1 MRPDHE
7 TPRPRRSLLGRIVD
21 PFGLGRA
28 ALDALDPA
36 RYRGRRVW
44 RGDGRVHIGVPAT
57 ARESGAELLRAI
69 EKALTAH
76 PAVDWAAVNA
86 ALGVVVV
93 SLVDGEGGPDGAS
106 SSIGANEVTDDL
118 VDLVELLEEQ
128 EEQTAAG
135 LLNPTGAHA
144 STPVSRALTAFA
156 ADLAGLGLAGV
167 GSVLRRT
174 PLPVEYASAASFLDH
189 QPRLRAAVERA
200 LGRQRADV
208 LLALTNAAGQGL
220 GQGTTGLLVDAAYRA
235 MQIAESRAADDAFAR
250 AEPRMMSTP
259 EQVIS
264 AAEDGLS
271 LDARPVPF
279 PDGPIERHGD
289 YVGPGALAGFAAT
302 AALGGPRRAVGVALS
317 TLPKAGRMGREGFAT
332 TFGRVLS
339 KRGAVVVEPTVLRR
353 MDRIDT
359 VVLDASALTT
369 GALMLGDLVLVDDG
383 LGVTTPDGS
392 EVSVESL
399 TPLVHELFDPSDASR
414 PAEHETGWL
423 LAPLGPGREDEPGVA
438 EVVDALRADG
448 ATVVLGLSVRVEE
461 GRQAAL
467 VAVVG
472 ALPEPAAAAE
482 ALGAA
487 ARRAGLTL
495 VVGTDETTAVPE
507 PRRPEPVVEGAPDA
521 GVPDDDAGDTVPLP
535 GADSS
540 VPATRRTVDREV
552 PGGEGL
558 AAAVRMLQ
566 VEGAGVLVVSRERR
580 ALAAADLG
588 IGVDRGDGTPAWGAH
603 VLVGDDLTT
612 AALLI
617 EGVKVA
623 KATSGRSVA
632 LARAGTALG
641 IAMATAGTAP
651 RGPALAGLA
660 VNGAAGVALGAGA
673 WSASELGRK
682 TLVPGVSR
690 TPWHVMPTETV
701 LTRLGTTE
709 RGLSAA
715 EVARRAREDPAVDAE
730 EGPSLGRAFVDE
742 LNNPLTP
749 VLAGGAVLSAAIGA
763 VVDAAIVVG
772 VTAASALLGGI
783 QRVVTDRAVAGL
795 LERSSTRARVLRDGV
810 PTTVTADDVVVGD
823 VVELGPDD
831 VVPADCR
838 VLRADALELD
848 ESSLTGE
855 SLPVPKAPAPVI
867 ARSVADRRS
876 MLYEGTTVATGRG
889 RAVVVATGSST
900 EVGRSTAAARA
911 NAPVAGVDTRLSSI
925 TKVTTPLA
933 IASAGAVV
941 GAGAIRGLP
950 LQQNLHS
957 GVGLAVASVPEGLP
971 FIVSAAQLASARRLS
986 AEGAL
991 VRNPKT
997 IEALG
1002 RVDVLC
1008 FDKTGTLTEGR
1019 LALSAISDGVKLRPT
1034 DRLRKRQRRVLAAA
1048 LRATPR
1054 PTAGE
1059 RLAHLT
1065 DRAVVLGAQSFD
1077 VEPEHELPGW
1087 WPLASLDFD
1096 PSRGYHATLGEAR
1109 EERLGDLGDE
1119 AKRSST
1125 PRYGTQRVL
1134 SVKGAPEVVIARCTD
1149 WAGDPLDDEARQRLV
1164 EHTELLAGQ
1173 GMRVLAV
1180 AERSDPWPGHE
1191 GRYRGDDE
1199 PLEVTDD
1206 DAAGLS
1212 FLGFVGFTD
1221 PVRAESQATVRDLR
1235 DAGVQV
1241 VMITGDHPSTAEA
1254 IAGELDVL
1262 GEGGIVI
1269 TGQEMDELD
1278 DDALDAVLPKVRVVA
1293 RGTPAHKVRAVQAFQ
1308 RLGRTVAMTGDGAND
1323 APAIRLA
1330 DVGIALGR
1338 RGTPAARA
1346 AADLVV
1352 TDDRLETILA
1362 ALVEGRAMWASVR
1375 EALGVLVGG
1384 NLGEIGFTV
1393 LGAATTGTSP
1403 LTARQLLLVNLLTD
1417 LAPSLALAVRAPA
1430 PSDARSLLAEGPEAS
1445 LGEALNREIT
1455 LRAVATAGG
1464 ASLAW
1469 AQARATPYGNPARA
1483 RTVALAALVGTQLGQ
1498 TVVAGGYR
1506 SPLVVGASAI
1516 SAGALFG
1523 VIQTPGVSRFFG
1535 CTPLG
1540 PIAWGQA
1547 AGSAAAATVGS
1558 VIGPELVR
1566 RYGDVIAP
1574 EGSAVAELLERLE
1587 EVRDDAARRYLDLQE
1602 KVTAALT
1609 G

>member
-1 MRPDHE
+1 MHPDRIVD
-7 TPRPRRSLLGRIVD
+7 TPRPSRSLLARLAD
-21 PFGLGRA
+21 PLGVARA
-28 ALDALDPA
+28 AVDALDPS

-57 ARESGAELLRAI
+57 ARESGSELLRAV

-76 PAVDWAAVNA
+76 PAVDWASVNA

-93 SLVDGEGGPDGAS
+93 ALAEDAGGADDLGET
-106 SSIGANEVTDDL
+106 VDDL
-118 VDLVELLEEQ
+118 VDLVEVLEEQ
-128 EEQTAAG
+128 EQVADGDAHPAGGHSPTA
-135 LLNPTGAHA
+135 
-144 STPVSRALTAFA
+144 VSQALTTFA
-156 ADLAGLGLAGV
+156 ADLAGLGAAGI
-167 GSVLRRT
+167 GSILRRT
-174 PLPVEYASAASFLDH
+174 PLPVELASAASFVDH

-200 LGRQRADV
+200 LGRQRADI

-220 GQGTTGLLVDAAYRA
+220 GQGSTGLLVDAAYRA
-235 MQIAESRAADDAFAR
+235 LQIAEARAAHDAFTRAEPRLMADPEQVTAAADDA
-250 AEPRMMSTP
+250 TT
-259 EQVIS
+259 
-264 AAEDGLS
+264 

-279 PDGPIERHGD
+279 PLGPVERHGD
-289 YVGPGALAGFAAT
+289 QVGLAALGGFGT
-302 AALGGPRRAVGVALS
+302 TLALGGPRRAVGVALS

-339 KRGAVVVEPTVLRR
+339 RRGAVVVEPTVLRR

-369 GALMLGDLVLVDDG
+369 GALMLGDLALVDGDG
-383 LGVTTPDGS
+383 LTAPDGTP
-392 EVSVESL
+392 VSVESL
-399 TPLVHELFDPSDASR
+399 TPLVHELFDPSDATRTASHH
-414 PAEHETGWL
+414 AGWS
-423 LAPLGPGREDEPGVA
+423 LAPLPAGQEDEPVVA
-438 EVVDALRADG
+438 QAVDALRTDG
-448 ATVVLGLSVRVEE
+448 ATVVLGLSHGGSDDR
-461 GRQAAL
+461 AL

-495 VVGTDETTAVPE
+495 VVGTEDQTSAPASDGESDGEAGPE
-507 PRRPEPVVEGAPDA
+507 A
-521 GVPDDDAGDTVPLP
+521 LP
-535 GADSS
+535 GADGA
-540 VPATRRTVDREV
+540 VPATRRTVDRQV

-558 AAAVRMLQ
+558 ATAVRLLQ
-566 VEGAGVLVVSRERR
+566 LEGAGVLVVSRDRR

-588 IGVDRGDGTPAWGAH
+588 IGVTRADGIPAWGAH
-603 VLVGDDLTT
+603 VLVGDDLAT

-623 KATSGRSVA
+623 KATSGRSVG
-632 LARAGTALG
+632 LARAGTVLG
-641 IAMATAGTAP
+641 AAMATAGTAP
-651 RGPALAGLA
+651 RGASLAGLA

-690 TPWHVMPTETV
+690 TPWHVMPAETV
-701 LTRLGTTE
+701 LTRLDAGE
-709 RGLSAA
+709 QGLTAA
-715 EVARRAREDPAVDAE
+715 EAARRVREDPAAAE
-730 EGPSLGRAFVDE
+730 ETTSLGRAFIEE

-763 VVDAAIVVG
+763 IADAAIVVG
-772 VTAASALLGGI
+772 VTAASALIGGV

-810 PTTVTADDVVVGD
+810 PVAVTAEDVVVGD
-823 VVELGPDD
+823 VIELGPDD

-855 SLPVPKAPAPVI
+855 SLPVPKTAAPVI

-911 NAPVAGVDTRLSSI
+911 NAPVAGVDQRLSGI
-925 TKVTTPLA
+925 TKITTPLA
-933 IASAGAVV
+933 LASAAAVV
-941 GAGAIRGLP
+941 GAGAVRGLP
-950 LQQNLHS
+950 MNQNLHS

-997 IEALG
+997 IEAVG

-1008 FDKTGTLTEGR
+1008 FDKTGTLTEGK

-1054 PTAGE
+1054 PKAGE

-1065 DRAVVLGAQSFD
+1065 DRAVVFGAQSFD
-1077 VEPEHELPGW
+1077 VDPEHKRAAW
-1087 WPLASLDFD
+1087 WPVASLDFD

-1109 EERLGDLGDE
+1109 SEEGLKE
-1119 AKRSST
+1119 
-1125 PRYGTQRVL
+1125 QVL
-1134 SVKGAPEVVIARCTD
+1134 SVKGAPEVVIARCVD
-1149 WAGDPLDDEARQRLV
+1149 WGGTELDDEARQRLV
-1164 EHTELLAGQ
+1164 EHTDLLAGQ

-1180 AERSDPWPGHE
+1180 AERSRPW
-1191 GRYRGDDE
+1191 GDAPE
-1199 PLEVTDD
+1199 HGLEVTDD
-1206 DAAGLS
+1206 DVAELS
-1212 FLGFVGFTD
+1212 FVGFVGFTD
-1221 PVRAESQATVRDLR
+1221 PVRAGSQATVRDLR
-1235 DAGVQV
+1235 EAGVQV

-1254 IAGELDVL
+1254 VAEELDVL
-1262 GEGGIVI
+1262 NGGIVI

-1278 DDALDAVLPKVRVVA
+1278 DDALDAVLPTVRVVA

-1384 NLGEIGFTV
+1384 NIGEIAFTV
-1393 LGAATTGTSP
+1393 LGASTTGTSP

-1430 PSDARSLLAEGPEAS
+1430 PGDARSLLAEGPEAS
-1445 LGEALNREIT
+1445 LGDALNREIA
-1455 LRAVATAGG
+1455 LRAAATAGG
-1464 ASLAW
+1464 ATLAW
-1469 AQARATPYGNPARA
+1469 IQAQATPYGSPARA

-1498 TVVAGGYR
+1498 TVAAGGHR
-1506 SPLVVGASAI
+1506 SPLVVGASVI
-1516 SAGALFG
+1516 SAGALFA
-1523 VIQTPGVSRFFG
+1523 VVQTPGVSQFFG

-1547 AGSAAAATVGS
+1547 AGSAAVATAASMVGP
-1558 VIGPELVR
+1558 GLVE

-1574 EGSAVAELLERLE
+1574 EGSAIAGLLERLA
-1587 EVRDDAARRYLDLQE
+1587 EVRDEAGARYLALQE
-1602 KVTAALT
+1602 KATAALT

>member
-1 MRPDHE
+1 MQPAPE
-7 TPRPRRSLLGRIVD
+7 SPRTSRSLISRLAD
-21 PFGLGRA
+21 PFGLARA
-28 ALDALDPA
+28 AVDALDPS
-36 RYRGRRVW
+36 RHRGRRVW

-57 ARESGAELLRAI
+57 SREAGSELLRAV

-76 PAVDWAAVNA
+76 PAVDWASVNA

-93 SLVDGEGGPDGAS
+93 ALSDEADAVDADPDD
-106 SSIGANEVTDDL
+106 VTEDL
-118 VDLVELLEEQ
+118 IDLVEVLEET
-128 EEQTAAG
+128 EQQGLGDIHPAGGHSSTA
-135 LLNPTGAHA
+135 
-144 STPVSRALTAFA
+144 VSRALTAFG
-156 ADLAGLGLAGV
+156 ADLAGLGFAGI

-174 PLPVEYASAASFLDH
+174 PLPVQYASAASFVDH
-189 QPRLRAAVERA
+189 QPRLRAVVERA

-220 GQGTTGLLVDAAYRA
+220 GQGSTGLLVDAAYRA
-235 MQIAESRAADDAFAR
+235 MQVAEARAAADAFAR
-250 AEPRMMSTP
+250 AEPRYMATP
-259 EQVIS
+259 EQVS
-264 AAEDGLS
+264 ATAADDLT

-279 PDGPIERHGD
+279 PDGPVERHGD
-289 YVGPGALAGFAAT
+289 QVGA
-302 AALGGPRRAVGVALS
+302 AALGGFGATALLAGPGRAVGVAIA

-332 TFGRVLS
+332 TFGRVLC

-359 VVLDASALTT
+359 VVLDAAALTT
-369 GALMLGDLVLVDDG
+369 GALMLGDLLLVDDAPE
-383 LGVTTPDGS
+383 LTAPDGTP
-392 EVSVESL
+392 VGVESL
-399 TPLVHELFDPSDASR
+399 TPLVHELFDPADATRAVSHH
-414 PAEHETGWL
+414 AGWS
-423 LAPLGPGREDEPGVA
+423 LAPLEEGREDEPVIA
-438 EVVDALRADG
+438 EAVDTLRGDG
-448 ATVVLGLSVRVEE
+448 ATVVLALSHDD
-461 GRQAAL
+461 L
-467 VAVVG
+467 PVAVVG

-495 VVGTDETTAVPE
+495 VVGTDTTTS
-507 PRRPEPVVEGAPDA
+507 GAA
-521 GVPDDDAGDTVPLP
+521 SL
-535 GADSS
+535 
-540 VPATRRTVDREV
+540 DREV

-566 VEGAGVLVVSRERR
+566 AEGAGVLVVSRDRR

-588 IGVDRGDGTPAWGAH
+588 VGVARGDGIAAWGAH

-632 LARAGTALG
+632 LARAGTVLG
-641 IAMATAGTAP
+641 AAMATAGTAP
-651 RGPALAGLA
+651 RSASLAGLA

-690 TPWHVMPTETV
+690 TPWHVMPADTV
-701 LTRLGTTE
+701 LTRLDTSE
-709 RGLSAA
+709 RGLTSAEA
-715 EVARRAREDPAVDAE
+715 VRRTREDPAADAE
-730 EGPSLGRAFVDE
+730 ETPSLGRAFIDE

-763 VVDAAIVVG
+763 VADAAIVVG
-772 VTAASALLGGI
+772 VTAASALIGGV

-795 LERSSTRARVLRDGV
+795 LERSSTRARVLRDGQ
-810 PTTVTADDVVVGD
+810 PTAVTADDVVVGD
-823 VVELGPDD
+823 IVELGPDD

-855 SLPVPKAPAPVI
+855 SLPVTKTAAPVI

-911 NAPVAGVDTRLSSI
+911 NAPVAGVDQRLSGI

-933 IASAGAVV
+933 LASAVAVV
-941 GAGAIRGLP
+941 GAGAIRGFP
-950 LQQNLHS
+950 MQQNLHA

-997 IEALG
+997 IEAVG

-1008 FDKTGTLTEGR
+1008 FDKTGTLTEGK

-1054 PTAGE
+1054 PRPGE

-1065 DRAVVLGAQSFD
+1065 DRAVVFGAQSFD
-1077 VEPEHELPGW
+1077 VEPEHKRAGW

-1109 EERLGDLGDE
+1109 SEEG
-1119 AKRSST
+1119 AKE
-1125 PRYGTQRVL
+1125 QVL
-1134 SVKGAPEVVIARCTD
+1134 SVKGAPEVVIARCAD
-1149 WAGDPLDDEARQRLV
+1149 WAGTPLDDESRQRLV

-1180 AERSDPWPGHE
+1180 AERSAAW
-1191 GRYRGDDE
+1191 GDADVDAAG
-1199 PLEVTDD
+1199 PLEVVDEDVDD
-1206 DAAGLS
+1206 LS
-1212 FLGFVGFTD
+1212 FVGFVGFTD
-1221 PVRAESQATVRDLR
+1221 PVRAGSQATVRDLR

-1254 IAGELDVL
+1254 VAEELDVL
-1262 GEGGIVI
+1262 GADAAAGDATRGIVI

-1278 DDALDAVLPKVRVVA
+1278 DDALDAVLPTVRVVA

-1338 RGTPAARA
+1338 RGTPAARS

-1384 NLGEIGFTV
+1384 NIGEIAFTV
-1393 LGAATTGTSP
+1393 LGASTTGTSP

-1430 PSDARSLLAEGPEAS
+1430 PGDARSLLAEGPEAS
-1445 LGEALNREIT
+1445 LGDALNREIG
-1455 LRAVATAGG
+1455 LRAAATAGG
-1464 ASLAW
+1464 ATLAW
-1469 AQARATPYGNPARA
+1469 IQAQATPYGSPARA

-1498 TVVAGGYR
+1498 TVAAGGHR
-1506 SPLVVGASAI
+1506 SPLVVGASVV
-1516 SAGALFG
+1516 SAGALFA
-1523 VIQTPGVSRFFG
+1523 VVQTPGVSQFFG

-1547 AGSAAAATVGS
+1547 AGSAAAATVAS
-1558 VIGPELVR
+1558 MVGPELVR
-1566 RYGDVIAP
+1566 RYGDVVAP
-1574 EGSAVAELLERLE
+1574 EGSTLAGLVERLG
-1587 EVRDDAARRYLDLQE
+1587 EVRDDATRRYLELQE
-1602 KVTAALT
+1602 QATAALT
-1609 G
+1609 R

>member
-1 MRPDHE
+1 MRPDDE
-7 TPRPRRSLLGRIVD
+7 TLRPRRSLLGRIVD

-36 RYRGRRVW
+36 RHRGRRVW

-69 EKALTAH
+69 EKALAAH
-76 PAVDWAAVNA
+76 PAVDWATVNA

-93 SLVDGEGGPDGAS
+93 ALADGEGGDPATGPD
-106 SSIGANEVTDDL
+106 EVTDDL

-128 EEQTAAG
+128 EEQTEAG

-144 STPVSRALTAFA
+144 STPVARAVTAFA
-156 ADLAGLGLAGV
+156 ADLAGLGFAGV

-174 PLPVEYASAASFLDH
+174 PLPVEYASAASFFDH
-189 QPRLRAAVERA
+189 QPRLRAVVERA

-208 LLALTNAAGQGL
+208 FLALANAAGQGL
-220 GQGTTGLLVDAAYRA
+220 GQGSTGLLVDAAYRA
-235 MQIAESRAADDAFAR
+235 MQIAETRAAEDAFAR

-259 EQVIS
+259 EQVVS
-264 AAEDGLS
+264 EVEDGLPA
-271 LDARPVPF
+271 ARPVPF
-279 PDGPIERHGD
+279 PDGPVERHGD
-289 YVGPGALAGFAAT
+289 YVGAAALGGFGLT
-302 AALGGPRRAVGVALS
+302 AALGGPRRAIGVALS

-339 KRGAVVVEPTVLRR
+339 KRGAVIVEPTVLRR

-369 GALMLGDLVLVDDG
+369 GALMLGDLVLVEGGQEADERG
-383 LGVTTPDGS
+383 LTAPDGS
-392 EVSVESL
+392 EVGVESL
-399 TPLVHELFDPSDASR
+399 TPLVHELFDPSAATR

-423 LAPLGPGREDEPGVA
+423 LAPLAAGREDEPGVA
-438 EVVDALRADG
+438 DAVDTVRTDG
-448 ATVVLGLSVRVEE
+448 ATVVLGLSSGDE
-461 GRQAAL
+461 L

-487 ARRAGLTL
+487 ARRAGLAL
-495 VVGTDETTAVPE
+495 VVGTDAATSVPA
-507 PRRPEPVVEGAPDA
+507 PRRPEPVVEGAPDEDA
-521 GVPDDDAGDTVPLP
+521 EEGDAGDAVALP

-566 VEGAGVLVVSRERR
+566 AEGAGVLVVSRERG

-588 IGVDRGDGTPAWGAH
+588 IGVARGDGTPAWGAH
-603 VLVGDDLTT
+603 VLVGDDLAT

-617 EGVKVA
+617 DGVKVA
-623 KATSGRSVA
+623 RATSGRSVA

-641 IAMATAGTAP
+641 AAMATAGTAP
-651 RGPALAGLA
+651 RGPSLAGLA

-682 TLVPGVSR
+682 TLVPGVAR
-690 TPWHVMPTETV
+690 TPWHVMPAETV
-701 LTRLGTTE
+701 LTRLDTTE
-709 RGLSAA
+709 RGLSGA
-715 EVARRAREDPAVDAE
+715 EAVRRTREDPAADAE
-730 EGPSLGRAFVDE
+730 EAPSLGRAFLDE

-763 VVDAAIVVG
+763 VADAAIVVG
-772 VTAASALLGGI
+772 VTAASALIGGV
-783 QRVVTDRAVAGL
+783 QRVWTDRAVAGL

-838 VLRADALELD
+838 VLRADGLELD

-867 ARSVADRRS
+867 ARSVAERRS
-876 MLYEGTTVATGRG
+876 MLYEGTTVAAGRG

-911 NAPVAGVDTRLSSI
+911 NAPVAGVDTRLSGI

-933 IASAGAVV
+933 LASAGAVV

-950 LQQNLHS
+950 MQQNLHS

-997 IEALG
+997 IEAVG

-1008 FDKTGTLTEGR
+1008 FDKTGTLTEGK

-1054 PTAGE
+1054 PKAGE

-1065 DRAVVLGAQSFD
+1065 DRAVVFGAQSFD
-1077 VEPEHELPGW
+1077 VDPEHKRPGW

-1109 EERLGDLGDE
+1109 EEGE
-1119 AKRSST
+1119 
-1125 PRYGTQRVL
+1125 TQRVL
-1134 SVKGAPEVVIARCTD
+1134 SIKGAPEVVIARCTD
-1149 WAGDPLDDEARQRLV
+1149 WAGTPLDDEARQRLV

-1180 AERSDPWPGHE
+1180 AERSEPWTGPEDRYADADPA
-1191 GRYRGDDE
+1191 
-1199 PLEVTDD
+1199 LEVTDD
-1206 DAAGLS
+1206 DVAELS
-1212 FLGFVGFTD
+1212 FVGFVGFTD
-1221 PVRAESQATVRDLR
+1221 PVRAGSQATVRDLR

-1254 IAGELDVL
+1254 VADELDVL
-1262 GEGGIVI
+1262 GEGGTVI

-1393 LGAATTGTSP
+1393 LGASTTGTSP

-1469 AQARATPYGNPARA
+1469 AQARATPYGGPARA

-1523 VIQTPGVSRFFG
+1523 VIQTPGVSQFFG

-1566 RYGDVIAP
+1566 RYGGVVAP
-1574 EGSAVAELLERLE
+1574 EGSAVADLLDRLG
-1587 EVRDDAARRYLDLQE
+1587 EVRDDAARRYLELQE

>member
-1 MRPDHE
+1 MRPADE
-7 TPRPRRSLLGRIVD
+7 TTRPRRSLLSRLAD
-21 PFGLGRA
+21 PFGLARA
-28 ALDALDPA
+28 AVDALDPA
-36 RYRGRRVW
+36 RYRGRHVW

-69 EKALTAH
+69 EKALAAH

-93 SLVDGEGGPDGAS
+93 SLADGEGGDPATGSTDADE
-106 SSIGANEVTDDL
+106 ITDDL

-128 EEQTAAG
+128 EQQDAPGVRHPAG
-135 LLNPTGAHA
+135 GPTGTA
-144 STPVSRALTAFA
+144 VSRAVTAFA
-156 ADLAGLGLAGV
+156 ADLAGLGFAGV

-174 PLPVEYASAASFLDH
+174 PLPVEYATAASFVDH

-208 LLALTNAAGQGL
+208 LLALANAAGQGL
-220 GQGTTGLLVDAAYRA
+220 GQGATGLLVDAAYRA
-235 MQIAESRAADDAFAR
+235 MQVAESRAAHDAFAR
-250 AEPRMMSTP
+250 AEPRLMGSP

-264 AAEDGLS
+264 TAEDGLA

-289 YVGPGALAGFAAT
+289 LVGPAALSGFGLT
-302 AALGGPRRAVGVALS
+302 AAVGGPRRAVGVALA

-339 KRGAVVVEPTVLRR
+339 RRGAVIVEPTVLRR

-369 GALMLGDLVLVDDG
+369 GALMLGDLALVDGEG
-383 LGVTTPDGS
+383 LTAPDGS
-392 EVSVESL
+392 PVSVESL
-399 TPLVHELFDPSDASR
+399 TPLVHELFDPSDASA

-423 LAPLGPGREDEPGVA
+423 LAPLAPGREDEPGVA
-438 EVVDALRADG
+438 DAVDALRAEG
-448 ATVVLGLSVRVEE
+448 ATVVLGLSLED
-461 GRQAAL
+461 AL

-495 VVGTDETTAVPE
+495 VVGTDPTDGSTAVP
-507 PRRPEPVVEGAPDA
+507 PSPERLVEGAPDEE
-521 GVPDDDAGDTVPLP
+521 GDAGEAVSLP
-535 GADSS
+535 GADTS
-540 VPATRRTVDREV
+540 VSATRRTVDREV
-552 PGGEGL
+552 PGGDGL
-558 AAAVRMLQ
+558 ARAVRMLQ
-566 VEGAGVLVVSRERR
+566 TEGAGVLVVSRERR

-588 IGVDRGDGTPAWGAH
+588 VGVARADGTPAWGAH

-617 EGVKVA
+617 EGVKIA
-623 KATSGRSVA
+623 RATTGRSVA
-632 LARAGTALG
+632 LARAGTVLG
-641 IAMATAGTAP
+641 AAMATAGTAP
-651 RGPALAGLA
+651 RGPSLAGLA

-690 TPWHVMPTETV
+690 TPWHVMPAETV
-701 LTRLGTTE
+701 LTRLDTTE

-715 EVARRAREDPAVDAE
+715 EVARRRQEDPAADAE
-730 EGPSLGRAFVDE
+730 ASPSLGRAFLDE

-772 VTAASALLGGI
+772 VTAASALIGGV

-855 SLPVPKAPAPVI
+855 SLPVPKTPAPVI

-911 NAPVAGVDTRLSSI
+911 NAPVAGVDTRLSGI

-933 IASAGAVV
+933 LASAAAVV
-941 GAGAIRGLP
+941 GAGAVRGLP
-950 LQQNLHS
+950 MQQNLHA
-957 GVGLAVASVPEGLP
+957 GVSLAVASVPEGLP

-986 AEGAL
+986 TEGAL

-997 IEALG
+997 IEAVG

-1008 FDKTGTLTEGR
+1008 FDKTGTLTEGK

-1054 PTAGE
+1054 PKAGE

-1065 DRAVVLGAQSFD
+1065 DRAVVFGAQSFD
-1077 VEPEHELPGW
+1077 VDPEHKRPGW
-1087 WPLASLDFD
+1087 WPLGSLDFD

-1109 EERLGDLGDE
+1109 EDG
-1119 AKRSST
+1119 AA
-1125 PRYGTQRVL
+1125 QRVL
-1134 SVKGAPEVVIARCTD
+1134 SVKGAPEVVIARSTD
-1149 WAGDPLDDEARQRLV
+1149 WAGVPLDDEARQRLV
-1164 EHTELLAGQ
+1164 DHTELLAGQ

-1180 AERSDPWPGHE
+1180 AERAQPWPDH
-1191 GRYRGDDE
+1191 D
-1199 PLEVTDD
+1199 PAAAPPEVTDD
-1206 DAAGLS
+1206 DVADLT
-1212 FLGFVGFTD
+1212 FVGFVGFTD
-1221 PVRAESQATVRDLR
+1221 PVRAGSQATVRDLR

-1254 IAGELDVL
+1254 VADELDVL
-1262 GEGGIVI
+1262 GEDGTVI

-1278 DDALDAVLPKVRVVA
+1278 DDALDAVLPAVRVVA

-1393 LGAATTGTSP
+1393 LGASTTGTSP

-1417 LAPSLALAVRAPA
+1417 LAPSLALAVRAPQA
-1430 PSDARSLLAEGPEAS
+1430 SDAHSLLAEGPEAS
-1445 LGEALNREIT
+1445 LGDALNREIA
-1455 LRAVATAGG
+1455 LRAMATAGG
-1464 ASLAW
+1464 ATLAW
-1469 AQARATPYGNPARA
+1469 AQAQATPYGSPARA

-1498 TVVAGGYR
+1498 TVVAGGHR
-1506 SPLVVGASAI
+1506 SPLVIGASVV
-1516 SAGALFG
+1516 SAGALFA
-1523 VIQTPGVSRFFG
+1523 VVQTPGVSQFFG

-1547 AGSAAAATVGS
+1547 ASSAVAATAASVVGP
-1558 VIGPELVR
+1558 GLVA
-1566 RYGDVIAP
+1566 RYGDVVAP
-1574 EGSAVAELLERLE
+1574 EGSAAAELLDRLG
-1587 EVRDDAARRYLDLQE
+1587 EVRDEAARRYVELQE

>member
-1 MRPDHE
+1 MRPDP
-7 TPRPRRSLLGRIVD
+7 TPESPRRRSLLARVAD
-21 PFGLGRA
+21 PLGIARA
-28 ALDALDPA
+28 AVDALDPS

-44 RGDGRVHIGVPAT
+44 RGDGRVHLGVPAT
-57 ARESGAELLRAI
+57 ARESGAELLRAV
-69 EKALTAH
+69 EKALAAH
-76 PAVDWAAVNA
+76 PAVEWATVNA
-86 ALGVVVV
+86 PLGVVVV
-93 SLVDGEGGPDGAS
+93 SLAEDVAAGGPDERD
-106 SSIGANEVTDDL
+106 EVVDDL
-118 VDLVELLEEQ
+118 VDLVEVLEEQ
-128 EEQTAAG
+128 EAGGLDTHPAGGHSTTAI
-135 LLNPTGAHA
+135 
-144 STPVSRALTAFA
+144 SQALTTFA
-156 ADLAGLGLAGV
+156 ADLAGLGMAGI

-174 PLPVEYASAASFLDH
+174 PLPVEYASAASFVDH

-200 LGRQRADV
+200 LGRGRADF

-220 GQGTTGLLVDAAYRA
+220 GQGSTGLLVDAAYRA
-235 MQIAESRAADDAFAR
+235 LQIAEARAASEAFTR
-250 AEPRMMSTP
+250 AEPRLMAEP
-259 EQVIS
+259 EQVS
-264 AAEDGLS
+264 AAADDS
-271 LDARPVPF
+271 LGVDARPVPF
-279 PDGPIERHGD
+279 PRGPIERHGD
-289 YVGPGALAGFAAT
+289 QVGVAALGGFGT
-302 AALGGPRRAVGVALS
+302 TLALGGPRRAIGVALS

-332 TFGRVLS
+332 TFGRVLAR
-339 KRGAVVVEPTVLRR
+339 RGAVVVEPTVLRR

-359 VVLDASALTT
+359 VVLDAGALTT
-369 GALMLGDLVLVDDG
+369 GALMLGDLALVDGEG
-383 LGVTTPDGS
+383 LTAPDGS
-392 EVSVESL
+392 PVSVESL
-399 TPLVHELFDPSDASR
+399 TPLVHELFDPSDAVR
-414 PAEHETGWL
+414 PAMHADGWRI
-423 LAPLGPGREDEPGVA
+423 APLATGREDEPGVA
-438 EVVDALRADG
+438 EAVDALRADG
-448 ATVVLGLSVRVEE
+448 ATVVLGLSFADPETADAD
-461 GRQAAL
+461 AAL

-495 VVGTDETTAVPE
+495 VVGTEESALVPTAPAAD
-507 PRRPEPVVEGAPDA
+507 GDDTGDA
-521 GVPDDDAGDTVPLP
+521 DSSAPLP
-535 GADSS
+535 GADRN
-540 VPATRRTVDREV
+540 VPATRRTVDRQV
-552 PGGEGL
+552 AGGEGL
-558 AAAVRMLQ
+558 AGAVRMLQ
-566 VEGAGVLVVSRERR
+566 VEGAGVLVVSRDRR

-588 IGVDRGDGTPAWGAH
+588 VGVVRADGTPAWGAH

-632 LARAGTALG
+632 LARAGTVLG
-641 IAMATAGTAP
+641 AAMATAGTAP
-651 RGPALAGLA
+651 RGASLAGLA

-690 TPWHVMPTETV
+690 TPWHVMPADTV
-701 LTRLGTTE
+701 LARLDASE

-715 EVARRAREDPAVDAE
+715 EVARRTREDPAAAE
-730 EGPSLGRAFVDE
+730 ETTSLGRAFVDE

-763 VVDAAIVVG
+763 IADASIVVG
-772 VTAASALLGGI
+772 VTAFSALIGGV
-783 QRVVTDRAVAGL
+783 QRVWTDRAVAGL

-838 VLRADALELD
+838 VLRADGLELD

-855 SLPVPKAPAPVI
+855 SLPVPKTSSPVI

-911 NAPVAGVDTRLSSI
+911 NAPVAGVDQRLSGI
-925 TKVTTPLA
+925 TQVTTPLA
-933 IASAGAVV
+933 IASAAAVV
-941 GAGAIRGLP
+941 GAGAVRGLP
-950 LQQNLHS
+950 MNQNLHS

-997 IEALG
+997 IEAVG

-1008 FDKTGTLTEGR
+1008 FDKTGTLTEGK

-1054 PTAGE
+1054 PKAGE

-1065 DRAVVLGAQSFD
+1065 DRAVVFGAQSFD
-1077 VEPEHELPGW
+1077 VDPEHKRSGW

-1109 EERLGDLGDE
+1109 GEEG
-1119 AKRSST
+1119 AKE
-1125 PRYGTQRVL
+1125 QVL
-1134 SVKGAPEVVIARCTD
+1134 SVKGAPEVVIARCAD
-1149 WAGDPLDDEARQRLV
+1149 WAGTALDDEARQRLV

-1180 AERSDPWPGHE
+1180 AERAEPWGHLP
-1191 GRYRGDDE
+1191 DHD
-1199 PLEVTDD
+1199 LEVSDD
-1206 DAAGLS
+1206 DVADLS
-1212 FLGFVGFTD
+1212 FVGFVGFTD
-1221 PVRAESQATVRDLR
+1221 PVREGSQATVRDLR
-1235 DAGVQV
+1235 EAGVQV

-1254 IAGELDVL
+1254 VAEELDVL
-1262 GEGGIVI
+1262 GAAGDGERGTVI

-1278 DDALDAVLPKVRVVA
+1278 DDALDAVLPTVRVVA

-1384 NLGEIGFTV
+1384 NLGEIAFTV

-1430 PSDARSLLAEGPEAS
+1430 PGDARSLLAEGPEAS
-1445 LGEALNREIT
+1445 LGDALNREIG
-1455 LRAVATAGG
+1455 LRAAATAGG

-1469 AQARATPYGNPARA
+1469 AQAQATPYGSPARA

-1498 TVVAGGYR
+1498 TVAAGGHR
-1506 SPLVVGASAI
+1506 SPLVVGASVV
-1516 SAGALFG
+1516 SAGALFA
-1523 VIQTPGVSRFFG
+1523 VVQTPGVSQFFG

-1547 AGSAAAATVGS
+1547 AGSATAATIASMVGP
-1558 VIGPELVR
+1558 GLVR

-1574 EGSAVAELLERLE
+1574 EGSAVATLLERLG
-1587 EVRDDAARRYLDLQE
+1587 EVRDQAGARYLELQE
-1602 KVTAALT
+1602 KATAALT

>member
-1 MRPDHE
+1 MRPADE
-7 TPRPRRSLLGRIVD
+7 TSRPRRSLLSRIAD
-21 PFGLGRA
+21 PFGLARA
-28 ALDALDPA
+28 AVDALDPA
-36 RYRGRRVW
+36 RYRGRHVW
-44 RGDGRVHIGVPAT
+44 RGEERVHIGVPAT

-69 EKALTAH
+69 EKALAAH

-93 SLVDGEGGPDGAS
+93 ALADGEGGDPATGSDADE
-106 SSIGANEVTDDL
+106 ITDDL
-118 VDLVELLEEQ
+118 IDLVELLEEQ
-128 EEQTAAG
+128 EQQDAPGDRHPASGPSGTA
-135 LLNPTGAHA
+135 
-144 STPVSRALTAFA
+144 VSRAITAFA
-156 ADLAGLGLAGV
+156 ADLAGLGFAGV

-174 PLPVEYASAASFLDH
+174 PLPVEFASAASFVDH

-220 GQGTTGLLVDAAYRA
+220 GQGATGLLVDAAYRA
-235 MQIAESRAADDAFAR
+235 MQIAESRAAHDAFAR
-250 AEPRMMSTP
+250 AEPRMMGSP
-259 EQVIS
+259 EQVI
-264 AAEDGLS
+264 ATAEDGLA

-279 PDGPIERHGD
+279 PEGPIERHGA
-289 YVGPGALAGFAAT
+289 YVGPAALSGFGLT
-302 AALGGPRRAVGVALS
+302 AAVAGPRRAVGVALA

-339 KRGAVVVEPTVLRR
+339 RRGAVIVEPTVLRR

-369 GALMLGDLVLVDDG
+369 GALMLGDLVLVDGEG
-383 LGVTTPDGS
+383 LTAPDGS
-392 EVSVESL
+392 PVSVESL
-399 TPLVHELFDPSDASR
+399 TPLVHELFDPANASAE
-414 PAEHETGWL
+414 AEHETGWL
-423 LAPLGPGREDEPGVA
+423 LAPLAPGREDEPGVA
-438 EVVDALRADG
+438 DAVDELRAQG
-448 ATVVLGLSVRVEE
+448 ATVVLGLSL
-461 GRQAAL
+461 ADDL

-495 VVGTDETTAVPE
+495 VVGTDELTAVA
-507 PRRPEPVVEGAPDA
+507 PRPDRLVEGAPDGA
-521 GVPDDDAGDTVPLP
+521 DGVGDAGEAVSLP
-535 GADSS
+535 GADAS

-552 PGGEGL
+552 PGGDGL
-558 AAAVRMLQ
+558 ARAVRMLQ
-566 VEGAGVLVVSRERR
+566 TEGAGVLVVSRERR

-588 IGVDRGDGTPAWGAH
+588 VGVARADGTPAWGAH

-623 KATSGRSVA
+623 KATTGRSVA
-632 LARAGTALG
+632 LARAGTVLG
-641 IAMATAGTAP
+641 AAMATAGTAP
-651 RGPALAGLA
+651 RGPSLAGLA

-701 LTRLGTTE
+701 LTRLDTTE

-715 EVARRAREDPAVDAE
+715 EVARRRQEDPAADAE
-730 EGPSLGRAFVDE
+730 ASPSLGRAFLDE

-772 VTAASALLGGI
+772 VTAASALIGGV

-810 PTTVTADDVVVGD
+810 PTTVTAEDVVVGD

-855 SLPVPKAPAPVI
+855 SLPVPKTPAPVI

-911 NAPVAGVDTRLSSI
+911 NAPVAGVDTRLSGI

-933 IASAGAVV
+933 LASAAAVV
-941 GAGAIRGLP
+941 GAGAVRGLP
-950 LQQNLHS
+950 MQQNLHA
-957 GVGLAVASVPEGLP
+957 GVSLAVASVPEGLP

-986 AEGAL
+986 TEGAL

-997 IEALG
+997 IEAVG

-1008 FDKTGTLTEGR
+1008 FDKTGTLTEGK

-1054 PTAGE
+1054 PKAGE

-1065 DRAVVLGAQSFD
+1065 DRAVVFGAQSFD
-1077 VEPEHELPGW
+1077 VDPEHKRPGW

-1109 EERLGDLGDE
+1109 EDG
-1119 AKRSST
+1119 A
-1125 PRYGTQRVL
+1125 PQRVL
-1134 SVKGAPEVVIARCTD
+1134 SVKGAPEVVIARSTD
-1149 WAGDPLDDEARQRLV
+1149 WAGVPLDDEARQRLV
-1164 EHTELLAGQ
+1164 DHTELLAGQ

-1180 AERSDPWPGHE
+1180 AERAEPWPGRDE
-1191 GRYRGDDE
+1191 TE

-1206 DAAGLS
+1206 DVADLT
-1212 FLGFVGFTD
+1212 FVGFVGFTD
-1221 PVRAESQATVRDLR
+1221 PVRAGSQATVRDLR

-1254 IAGELDVL
+1254 VAGELDVL
-1262 GEGGIVI
+1262 GEDGTVI

-1278 DDALDAVLPKVRVVA
+1278 DDALDAVLPTVRVVA

-1393 LGAATTGTSP
+1393 LGASTTGTSP

-1417 LAPSLALAVRAPA
+1417 LAPSLALAVRAPQA
-1430 PSDARSLLAEGPEAS
+1430 SDAHSLLAEGPEAS
-1445 LGEALNREIT
+1445 LGDALNREIA
-1455 LRAVATAGG
+1455 LRAMATAGG
-1464 ASLAW
+1464 ATLAW
-1469 AQARATPYGNPARA
+1469 AQARATPYGSPARA

-1498 TVVAGGYR
+1498 TVVAGGHR
-1506 SPLVVGASAI
+1506 SPLVIGASVV
-1516 SAGALFG
+1516 SAGALFA
-1523 VIQTPGVSRFFG
+1523 VVQTPGVSQFFG

-1547 AGSAAAATVGS
+1547 AGSAVAATAAS
-1558 VIGPELVR
+1558 VVGPELVA
-1566 RYGDVIAP
+1566 RYGDVLAP
-1574 EGSAVAELLERLE
+1574 EGSAVAEVLDRLG
-1587 EVRDDAARRYLDLQE
+1587 EVRDDAARRYLELQE

>member
-1 MRPDHE
+1 MADP
-7 TPRPRRSLLGRIVD
+7 LG
-21 PFGLGRA
+21 LARA
-28 ALDALDPA
+28 AVDALDPS
-36 RYRGRRVW
+36 RHRGRRVW
-44 RGDGRVHIGVPAT
+44 RGDGRIHLGVPAT
-57 ARESGAELLRAI
+57 ARESGAELLRAV

-76 PAVDWAAVNA
+76 PAVEWASVNA
-86 ALGVVVV
+86 PLGVVVV
-93 SLVDGEGGPDGAS
+93 SLLEDAAGADPDEHDA
-106 SSIGANEVTDDL
+106 VVDDL
-118 VDLVELLEEQ
+118 VDLVEVLEEQ
-128 EEQTAAG
+128 EAGDLDVHPAGGHSSTA
-135 LLNPTGAHA
+135 T
-144 STPVSRALTAFA
+144 SKALTTFA
-156 ADLAGLGLAGV
+156 ADLAGLGMAGI
-167 GSVLRRT
+167 GAVLRRT
-174 PLPVEYASAASFLDH
+174 PLPVEYASAASFVDH

-200 LGRQRADV
+200 LGRGRADF

-220 GQGTTGLLVDAAYRA
+220 GQGSTGLLVDAAYRA
-235 MQIAESRAADDAFAR
+235 LQIAESRAASDAFDR
-250 AEPRMMSTP
+250 AEPRLMAAP
-259 EQVIS
+259 EQV
-264 AAEDGLS
+264 AAAADDS
-271 LDARPVPF
+271 LTVDARPVPF
-279 PDGPIERHGD
+279 PTGPIERHGD
-289 YVGPGALAGFAAT
+289 QVGLAALGGFGT
-302 AALGGPRRAVGVALS
+302 TLALGGPRRAIGVALS

-339 KRGAVVVEPTVLRR
+339 RRGAVVVEPTVLRR

-369 GALMLGDLVLVDDG
+369 GALMLGDLALVDGEG
-383 LGVTTPDGS
+383 LTAPDGS
-392 EVSVESL
+392 PVSVESL
-399 TPLVHELFDPSDASR
+399 TPLVHELFDPSDAGR
-414 PAEHETGWL
+414 PAMHEAGWL
-423 LAPLGPGREDEPGVA
+423 LAPLAPGREDEPVVA
-438 EVVDALRADG
+438 EAVDALRTDG
-448 ATVVLGLSVRVEE
+448 ATVVLGLSY
-461 GRQAAL
+461 GDPDADDPSAAEL

-495 VVGTDETTAVPE
+495 VVGTDEPTIVSAGTPAAG
-507 PRRPEPVVEGAPDA
+507 EGASSA
-521 GVPDDDAGDTVPLP
+521 PLP
-535 GADSS
+535 GADGT
-540 VPATRRTVDREV
+540 VPATRRTVDRQV
-552 PGGEGL
+552 TGGEGL

-566 VEGAGVLVVSRERR
+566 VEGAGVLVVSRDRR

-588 IGVDRGDGTPAWGAH
+588 IGVVRADGTPAWGAH

-632 LARAGTALG
+632 LARAGTVLG
-641 IAMATAGTAP
+641 AAMATAGTAP
-651 RGPALAGLA
+651 RGASLAGLA

-682 TLVPGVSR
+682 TLVPGVAR
-690 TPWHVMPTETV
+690 TPWHVMPAETV
-701 LTRLGTTE
+701 LARLDASE

-715 EVARRAREDPAVDAE
+715 EVARRTREDPAAAE
-730 EGPSLGRAFVDE
+730 ETTSLGRAFLDE

-763 VVDAAIVVG
+763 IADASIVVG
-772 VTAASALLGGI
+772 VTAFSALIGGV
-783 QRVVTDRAVAGL
+783 QRVWTDRAVAGL

-838 VLRADALELD
+838 VLSADALELD

-855 SLPVPKAPAPVI
+855 SLPVPKTSVPVI

-911 NAPVAGVDTRLSSI
+911 NAPVAGVDQRLSGI
-925 TKVTTPLA
+925 TKITTPLA
-933 IASAGAVV
+933 IASAAAVV
-941 GAGAIRGLP
+941 GAGAVRGLP
-950 LQQNLHS
+950 MNQNLHS

-971 FIVSAAQLASARRLS
+971 FIVSAAQLSSARRLS

-997 IEALG
+997 IEAVG

-1008 FDKTGTLTEGR
+1008 FDKTGTLTEGK

-1054 PTAGE
+1054 PKAGE

-1065 DRAVVLGAQSFD
+1065 DRAVVFGAQSFD
-1077 VEPEHELPGW
+1077 VDPEHKRSGW

-1109 EERLGDLGDE
+1109 TESG
-1119 AKRSST
+1119 AKE
-1125 PRYGTQRVL
+1125 QVL
-1134 SVKGAPEVVIARCTD
+1134 SVKGAPEVVIARCAD
-1149 WAGDPLDDEARQRLV
+1149 WAGTELDDEARQRLV

-1180 AERSDPWPGHE
+1180 AERAEPWGTASE
-1191 GRYRGDDE
+1191 DE
-1199 PLEVTDD
+1199 LEVVDED
-1206 DAAGLS
+1206 VADLS
-1212 FLGFVGFTD
+1212 FVGFVGFTD
-1221 PVRAESQATVRDLR
+1221 PVRAGSQATVHDLR
-1235 DAGVQV
+1235 EAGVQV

-1254 IAGELDVL
+1254 VAEELDVL
-1262 GEGGIVI
+1262 GESGGDGERGTVI

-1278 DDALDAVLPKVRVVA
+1278 DDALDAVLPTVRVVA

-1384 NLGEIGFTV
+1384 NLGEIAFTV
-1393 LGAATTGTSP
+1393 LGASTTGTSP

-1430 PSDARSLLAEGPEAS
+1430 PGDARSLLAEGPEAS
-1445 LGEALNREIT
+1445 LGDALNREIG
-1455 LRAVATAGG
+1455 LRAAATAGG

-1469 AQARATPYGNPARA
+1469 AQAQATPYGGPARA

-1498 TVVAGGYR
+1498 TVAAGGHR
-1506 SPLVVGASAI
+1506 SPLVVGASVV
-1516 SAGALFG
+1516 SAGALFA
-1523 VIQTPGVSRFFG
+1523 VVQTPGVSQFFG

-1547 AGSAAAATVGS
+1547 AGSATVATVAS
-1558 VIGPELVR
+1558 VVGPELVR
-1566 RYGDVIAP
+1566 RYGDRIAP
-1574 EGSAVAELLERLE
+1574 EGSVVANLLERLG
-1587 EVRDDAARRYLDLQE
+1587 EVRDEAGARYLELQE
-1602 KVTAALT
+1602 KATAALT

>member
-1 MRPDHE
+1 MRPADE
-7 TPRPRRSLLGRIVD
+7 TTRPRRSLLSRIAD
-21 PFGLGRA
+21 PFGLARA
-28 ALDALDPA
+28 AVDALDPA
-36 RYRGRRVW
+36 RYRGRHVW
-44 RGDGRVHIGVPAT
+44 RGEERVHIGVPAT

-93 SLVDGEGGPDGAS
+93 SLADGEGGDPATGS
-106 SSIGANEVTDDL
+106 SDADEITDDL
-118 VDLVELLEEQ
+118 IDLVELLEEQ
-128 EEQTAAG
+128 EQQDAPGDRHPAGGPAGTA
-135 LLNPTGAHA
+135 
-144 STPVSRALTAFA
+144 VSRAVTAFA
-156 ADLAGLGLAGV
+156 ADLAGLGFAGI

-174 PLPVEYASAASFLDH
+174 PLPVEYASAASFVDH

-220 GQGTTGLLVDAAYRA
+220 GQGATGLLVDAAYRA
-235 MQIAESRAADDAFAR
+235 MQIAESRAAHDAFAR
-250 AEPRMMSTP
+250 AEPRMMGTP

-264 AAEDGLS
+264 SAEDALA

-279 PDGPIERHGD
+279 PEGPIERHGD
-289 YVGPGALAGFAAT
+289 YVGPAALSGFGLT
-302 AALGGPRRAVGVALS
+302 AAVAGPRRAIGVALA

-339 KRGAVVVEPTVLRR
+339 RRGAVIVEPTVLRR

-369 GALMLGDLVLVDDG
+369 GALMLGDLVLVDGHG
-383 LGVTTPDGS
+383 LTAPDGS
-392 EVSVESL
+392 PVSVESL
-399 TPLVHELFDPSDASR
+399 TPLVHELFDPANASAE
-414 PAEHETGWL
+414 AEHETGWL
-423 LAPLGPGREDEPGVA
+423 LAPLAPGREDEPGVA
-438 EVVDALRADG
+438 EAVDELRAEG
-448 ATVVLGLSVRVEE
+448 ATVVLGLSDGRPEE
-461 GRQAAL
+461 QGTAL

-495 VVGTDETTAVPE
+495 VVGSDEVTSWAP
-507 PRRPEPVVEGAPDA
+507 RPERLVEGAPDD
-521 GVPDDDAGDTVPLP
+521 GDAGDAVALP
-535 GADSS
+535 GADTA

-552 PGGEGL
+552 PGGDGL
-558 AAAVRMLQ
+558 ARAVRMLQ
-566 VEGAGVLVVSRERR
+566 TEGAGVLVVSRERR

-588 IGVDRGDGTPAWGAH
+588 VGVARADGTPAWGAH

-623 KATSGRSVA
+623 RATTGRSVA
-632 LARAGTALG
+632 LARAGTVLG
-641 IAMATAGTAP
+641 AAMATAGTAP
-651 RGPALAGLA
+651 RGPSLAGLA

-690 TPWHVMPTETV
+690 TPWHVMPAETV
-701 LTRLGTTE
+701 LTRLDTTDQ
-709 RGLSAA
+709 GLSAA
-715 EVARRAREDPAVDAE
+715 EVARRRQEDPAADAE
-730 EGPSLGRAFVDE
+730 TSPSLGRAFLDE

-772 VTAASALLGGI
+772 VTAASALIGGV

-795 LERSSTRARVLRDGV
+795 LERSSTRTRVLRDGV

-855 SLPVPKAPAPVI
+855 SLPVPKTPAPVI

-911 NAPVAGVDTRLSSI
+911 NAPVAGVDTRLSGI

-933 IASAGAVV
+933 LASAGAVV
-941 GAGAIRGLP
+941 GAGAVRGLP
-950 LQQNLHS
+950 MQQNLHA
-957 GVGLAVASVPEGLP
+957 GVSLAVASVPEGLP

-986 AEGAL
+986 TEGAL

-997 IEALG
+997 IEAVG

-1008 FDKTGTLTEGR
+1008 FDKTGTLTEGK

-1054 PTAGE
+1054 PKAGE

-1065 DRAVVLGAQSFD
+1065 DRAVVFGAQSFD
-1077 VEPEHELPGW
+1077 VDPEHKRPGW

-1109 EERLGDLGDE
+1109 EEG
-1119 AKRSST
+1119 A
-1125 PRYGTQRVL
+1125 PQRVL
-1134 SVKGAPEVVIARCTD
+1134 SVKGAPEVVIARATD
-1149 WAGDPLDDEARQRLV
+1149 WAGVPLDDEARQRLV
-1164 EHTELLAGQ
+1164 DHTELLAGQ

-1180 AERSDPWPGHE
+1180 AERAEPWE
-1191 GRYRGDDE
+1191 RDE
-1199 PLEVTDD
+1199 DAAVPLEVTDD
-1206 DAAGLS
+1206 DVADLT
-1212 FLGFVGFTD
+1212 FVGFVGFTD
-1221 PVRAESQATVRDLR
+1221 PVRAGSQATVRDLR

-1254 IAGELDVL
+1254 VAEELDVL
-1262 GEGGIVI
+1262 GEDGTVI

-1393 LGAATTGTSP
+1393 LGASTTGTSP

-1417 LAPSLALAVRAPA
+1417 LAPSLALAVRAPQA
-1430 PSDARSLLAEGPEAS
+1430 SDARSLLAEGPEAS
-1445 LGEALNREIT
+1445 LGDALNREIA
-1455 LRAVATAGG
+1455 LRAMATAGG
-1464 ASLAW
+1464 ATLAW
-1469 AQARATPYGNPARA
+1469 AQAQATPYGSPARA

-1498 TVVAGGYR
+1498 TVVAGGHR
-1506 SPLVVGASAI
+1506 SPLVIGASVV
-1516 SAGALFG
+1516 SAGALFA
-1523 VIQTPGVSRFFG
+1523 VVQTPGVSQFFG

-1547 AGSAAAATVGS
+1547 AGSAVAATAAS
-1558 VIGPELVR
+1558 VVGPELVA
-1566 RYGDVIAP
+1566 RYGDVLAP
-1574 EGSAVAELLERLE
+1574 EGSAVAEVLDRLG
-1587 EVRDDAARRYLDLQE
+1587 EVRDDAARRYLELQE

>member
-1 MRPDHE
+1 MHPDPTDAPHRP
-7 TPRPRRSLLGRIVD
+7 RSLLARLAD
-21 PFGLGRA
+21 PLGVARA
-28 ALDALDPA
+28 AVDALDPS

-57 ARESGAELLRAI
+57 SREAGSELLRAV

-76 PAVDWAAVNA
+76 PAVDWASVNA

-93 SLVDGEGGPDGAS
+93 SLAEDGPAPDGLD
-106 SSIGANEVTDDL
+106 ETVDDL
-118 VDLVELLEEQ
+118 VDLVEVLEEQ
-128 EEQTAAG
+128 EAVTDGAAHPAGGHSPTA
-135 LLNPTGAHA
+135 
-144 STPVSRALTAFA
+144 VSQALTTFA
-156 ADLAGLGLAGV
+156 ADLAGLGAAGI

-174 PLPVEYASAASFLDH
+174 PLPVELASAASFVDH

-200 LGRQRADV
+200 LGRQRADI

-220 GQGTTGLLVDAAYRA
+220 GQGSTGLLVDAAYRA
-235 MQIAESRAADDAFAR
+235 LQIAEARAAADAFTR
-250 AEPRMMSTP
+250 AEPRLLADP
-259 EQVIS
+259 EQVGVP
-264 AAEDGLS
+264 ADDALT

-279 PDGPIERHGD
+279 PTGPVERHGD
-289 YVGPGALAGFAAT
+289 HVGLAALGGFGT
-302 AALGGPRRAVGVALS
+302 TLALGGPRRAVGVALS

-339 KRGAVVVEPTVLRR
+339 RRGAVVVEPTVLRR

-369 GALMLGDLVLVDDG
+369 GALMLGDLVLVDGEG
-383 LGVTTPDGS
+383 LTAPDGTP
-392 EVSVESL
+392 VSVESL
-399 TPLVHELFDPSDASR
+399 TPLVHELFDPSDASGTVTHH
-414 PAEHETGWL
+414 AGWS
-423 LAPLGPGREDEPGVA
+423 LAPLPVGREDEPVVA
-438 EVVDALRADG
+438 EAVDALHTDG
-448 ATVVLGLSVRVEE
+448 ATVVLGLSHGSPGDR
-461 GRQAAL
+461 AL

-495 VVGTDETTAVPE
+495 VVGTDEP
-507 PRRPEPVVEGAPDA
+507 APAADA
-521 GVPDDDAGDTVPLP
+521 ADDAAGLP
-535 GADSS
+535 GADGA
-540 VPATRRTVDREV
+540 VPATRRTVDRQV
-552 PGGEGL
+552 PGGSGL

-566 VEGAGVLVVSRERR
+566 VEGAGVLVVSRDRR

-588 IGVDRGDGTPAWGAH
+588 IGVTRADGIPAWGAH
-603 VLVGDDLTT
+603 VLVGDDLAT

-632 LARAGTALG
+632 LARAGTVLG
-641 IAMATAGTAP
+641 AAMATAGTAP
-651 RGPALAGLA
+651 RGASLAGLA

-690 TPWHVMPTETV
+690 TPWHVMPAETV
-701 LTRLGTTE
+701 LTRLDASD
-709 RGLSAA
+709 RGLSSA
-715 EVARRAREDPAVDAE
+715 EAARRVREDPAAAE
-730 EGPSLGRAFVDE
+730 ESTSLGRAFIDE

-763 VVDAAIVVG
+763 IADAAIVVG
-772 VTAASALLGGI
+772 VTAASALIGGV

-795 LERSSTRARVLRDGV
+795 LERSSTRTRVLRDGV

-855 SLPVPKAPAPVI
+855 SLPVPKTAAPVI

-911 NAPVAGVDTRLSSI
+911 NAPVAGVDQRLSGI
-925 TKVTTPLA
+925 TKITTPLA
-933 IASAGAVV
+933 LASAAAVV
-941 GAGAIRGLP
+941 GAGAVRGLP
-950 LQQNLHS
+950 MNQNLHS

-997 IEALG
+997 IEAVG

-1008 FDKTGTLTEGR
+1008 FDKTGTLTEGK

-1054 PTAGE
+1054 PKPGE

-1065 DRAVVLGAQSFD
+1065 DRAVVFGAQSFD
-1077 VEPEHELPGW
+1077 VDPEHKRTAW
-1087 WPLASLDFD
+1087 WPVASLDFD

-1109 EERLGDLGDE
+1109 TEEGVKE
-1119 AKRSST
+1119 
-1125 PRYGTQRVL
+1125 QVL
-1134 SVKGAPEVVIARCTD
+1134 SVKGAPEVVIARCVD
-1149 WAGDPLDDEARQRLV
+1149 WAGTELDDEARQRLV
-1164 EHTELLAGQ
+1164 EHTDLLAGQ

-1180 AERSDPWPGHE
+1180 AERSEPW
-1191 GRYRGDDE
+1191 GDRPEDG
-1199 PLEVTDD
+1199 LEVTDD
-1206 DAAGLS
+1206 DVADLS
-1212 FLGFVGFTD
+1212 FVGFVGFTD
-1221 PVRAESQATVRDLR
+1221 PVRAGSQATVRDLR
-1235 DAGVQV
+1235 EAGVQV

-1254 IAGELDVL
+1254 VAEELDVL
-1262 GEGGIVI
+1262 GGASAATGNPTRGIVI

-1278 DDALDAVLPKVRVVA
+1278 DDALDAVLPSVRVVA

-1384 NLGEIGFTV
+1384 NIGEIAFTV
-1393 LGAATTGTSP
+1393 LGASTTGTSP

-1430 PSDARSLLAEGPEAS
+1430 PGDARSLLAEGPEAS
-1445 LGEALNREIT
+1445 LGDALNREIG
-1455 LRAVATAGG
+1455 LRAAATAGG

-1469 AQARATPYGNPARA
+1469 IQAQATPYGSPARA

-1498 TVVAGGYR
+1498 TVAAGGHR
-1506 SPLVVGASAI
+1506 SPLVVGASVV
-1516 SAGALFG
+1516 SAGALFA
-1523 VIQTPGVSRFFG
+1523 VVQTPGVSQFFG

-1547 AGSAAAATVGS
+1547 AGSAAVATAASIV
-1558 VIGPELVR
+1558 GPELVR
-1566 RYGDVIAP
+1566 RYGDVVAP
-1574 EGSAVAELLERLE
+1574 EGSALAALLERLA
-1587 EVRDDAARRYLDLQE
+1587 EVRDEAGARYLELQE
-1602 KVTAALT
+1602 KATAALT

>member
-1 MRPDHE
+1 MHPD
-7 TPRPRRSLLGRIVD
+7 PAIDLPRRSRSLLARLAD
-21 PFGLGRA
+21 PLGVARA
-28 ALDALDPA
+28 AVDALDPS

-44 RGDGRVHIGVPAT
+44 RGDGRIHIGVPAT
-57 ARESGAELLRAI
+57 SREAGSELLRSV
-69 EKALTAH
+69 EKALAAH
-76 PAVDWAAVNA
+76 PAVDWASVNA

-93 SLVDGEGGPDGAS
+93 ALAEDAGVPDDLDDT
-106 SSIGANEVTDDL
+106 VDDL
-118 VDLVELLEEQ
+118 VDLVEVLEEQ
-128 EEQTAAG
+128 EATTDGAAHPAGGHSPTA
-135 LLNPTGAHA
+135 
-144 STPVSRALTAFA
+144 VSRALTTFA
-156 ADLAGLGLAGV
+156 ADLAGLGAAGI
-167 GSVLRRT
+167 GSILRRT
-174 PLPVEYASAASFLDH
+174 PLPVELASAASFVDH

-200 LGRQRADV
+200 LGRQRADI

-220 GQGTTGLLVDAAYRA
+220 GQGSTGLLVDAAYRA
-235 MQIAESRAADDAFAR
+235 LQIAEARAADEAFTR
-250 AEPRMMSTP
+250 AEPRLMADP
-259 EQVIS
+259 EQVS
-264 AAEDGLS
+264 AAAEDALS

-279 PDGPIERHGD
+279 PLGPVERHGD
-289 YVGPGALAGFAAT
+289 HVGL
-302 AALGGPRRAVGVALS
+302 AALGGFGATVALAGPRRAVGVALS

-339 KRGAVVVEPTVLRR
+339 RRGAVIVEPTVLRR

-359 VVLDASALTT
+359 VVLDAAALTT
-369 GALMLGDLVLVDDG
+369 GALMLGDLALVDGEG
-383 LGVTTPDGS
+383 LTAPDGTG
-392 EVSVESL
+392 VSVESL
-399 TPLVHELFDPSDASR
+399 TPLVHELFDPADATR
-414 PAEHETGWL
+414 TVEHHAGWS
-423 LAPLGPGREDEPGVA
+423 LAPLEPGREDDPVVA
-438 EVVDALRADG
+438 DAVDTLRTDG
-448 ATVVLGLSVRVEE
+448 ATVVLGLSHD
-461 GRQAAL
+461 GAL

-495 VVGTDETTAVPE
+495 VVGSDEALARSAGNDTNDTDDTN
-507 PRRPEPVVEGAPDA
+507 
-521 GVPDDDAGDTVPLP
+521 DDDAGAAVALP
-535 GADSS
+535 GADGA
-540 VPATRRTVDREV
+540 VPATRRTVDRQV
-552 PGGEGL
+552 AGGEGL
-558 AAAVRMLQ
+558 ATAVRLLQ
-566 VEGAGVLVVSRERR
+566 LEGAGVLVVSRDRR

-588 IGVDRGDGTPAWGAH
+588 IGVTRADGIPAWGAH

-632 LARAGTALG
+632 LARAGTVLG
-641 IAMATAGTAP
+641 AAMATAGTAP
-651 RGPALAGLA
+651 RGASLAGLA

-690 TPWHVMPTETV
+690 TPWHVMPAETV
-701 LTRLGTTE
+701 LTRLDATE

-715 EVARRAREDPAVDAE
+715 EAARRIREDPAAAE
-730 EGPSLGRAFVDE
+730 ETTSLGRAFIDE

-763 VVDAAIVVG
+763 IADAAIVVG
-772 VTAASALLGGI
+772 VTAASALIGGV

-810 PTTVTADDVVVGD
+810 PTTVTAEDVVVGD

-855 SLPVPKAPAPVI
+855 SLPVPKTAAPVI

-911 NAPVAGVDTRLSSI
+911 NAPVAGVDQRLSGI
-925 TKVTTPLA
+925 TKITTPLA
-933 IASAGAVV
+933 LASAAAVV
-941 GAGAIRGLP
+941 GAGAVRGLP
-950 LQQNLHS
+950 MNQNLHS

-997 IEALG
+997 IEAVG

-1008 FDKTGTLTEGR
+1008 FDKTGTLTEGK

-1054 PTAGE
+1054 PKAGE

-1065 DRAVVLGAQSFD
+1065 DRAVVFGAQSFD
-1077 VEPEHELPGW
+1077 VDPEHKRTAW
-1087 WPLASLDFD
+1087 WPVASLDFD

-1109 EERLGDLGDE
+1109 DQEGVKE
-1119 AKRSST
+1119 
-1125 PRYGTQRVL
+1125 QVL
-1134 SVKGAPEVVIARCTD
+1134 SVKGAPEVVIARCVD
-1149 WAGDPLDDEARQRLV
+1149 WAGAELDDEARQRLV
-1164 EHTELLAGQ
+1164 EHTDLLAGQ

-1180 AERSDPWPGHE
+1180 AERSEPW
-1191 GRYRGDDE
+1191 GDRPVDG
-1199 PLEVTDD
+1199 LEVTDD
-1206 DAAGLS
+1206 DVAELS
-1212 FLGFVGFTD
+1212 FVGFVGFTD
-1221 PVRAESQATVRDLR
+1221 PVRAGSQATVRDLR
-1235 DAGVQV
+1235 EAGVQV

-1254 IAGELDVL
+1254 VAEELDVL
-1262 GEGGIVI
+1262 NGGIVI

-1278 DDALDAVLPKVRVVA
+1278 DDALDAVLPTVRVVA

-1384 NLGEIGFTV
+1384 NIGEIAFTV
-1393 LGAATTGTSP
+1393 LGASTTGTSP

-1430 PSDARSLLAEGPEAS
+1430 PGDARSLLAEGPEAS
-1445 LGEALNREIT
+1445 LGDALNREIG
-1455 LRAVATAGG
+1455 LRAAATAGG
-1464 ASLAW
+1464 ATLAW
-1469 AQARATPYGNPARA
+1469 IQAQATPYGSPARA

-1498 TVVAGGYR
+1498 TVAAGGHR
-1506 SPLVVGASAI
+1506 SPLVVGASVV
-1516 SAGALFG
+1516 SAGALFA
-1523 VIQTPGVSRFFG
+1523 VVQTPGVSQFFG

-1547 AGSAAAATVGS
+1547 AGSAALATAASMVGP
-1558 VIGPELVR
+1558 GLVR
-1566 RYGDVIAP
+1566 RYGDVVAP
-1574 EGSAVAELLERLE
+1574 EGSALAALLDRLA
-1587 EVRDDAARRYLDLQE
+1587 EVRDEAGARYLELQE
-1602 KVTAALT
+1602 KATAALT

>member
-1 MRPDHE
+1 MHPE
-7 TPRPRRSLLGRIVD
+7 TATDGPRRSRSLLARLAD
-21 PFGLGRA
+21 PLGVARA
-28 ALDALDPA
+28 AVDALDPS

-57 ARESGAELLRAI
+57 SREAGSELLRAV

-76 PAVDWAAVNA
+76 PAVDWASVNA

-93 SLVDGEGGPDGAS
+93 ALAEDGSAPDDLD
-106 SSIGANEVTDDL
+106 ETVDDL
-118 VDLVELLEEQ
+118 VDLVEVLEEQ
-128 EEQTAAG
+128 ERVADGDLHPVGGHSPTA
-135 LLNPTGAHA
+135 
-144 STPVSRALTAFA
+144 VSQALTTFA
-156 ADLAGLGLAGV
+156 ADLAGLGAAGL
-167 GSVLRRT
+167 GSILRRT
-174 PLPVEYASAASFLDH
+174 PLPVELASAASFVDH

-200 LGRQRADV
+200 LGRQRADI

-220 GQGTTGLLVDAAYRA
+220 GQGSAGLLVDAAYRA
-235 MQIAESRAADDAFAR
+235 LQIAEARAAHDAFAQ
-250 AEPRMMSTP
+250 AEPRMLADP
-259 EQVIS
+259 EQVS
-264 AAEDGLS
+264 ASADDSLS

-279 PDGPIERHGD
+279 PLGPVERHGD
-289 YVGPGALAGFAAT
+289 QVGLAALGGFGT
-302 AALGGPRRAVGVALS
+302 TLALGGPRRAVGVALS

-339 KRGAVVVEPTVLRR
+339 RRGAVVVEPTVLRR

-359 VVLDASALTT
+359 VVLDAAALTT
-369 GALMLGDLVLVDDG
+369 GALMLGDLALVDGEG
-383 LGVTTPDGS
+383 LTAPDGTP
-392 EVSVESL
+392 VSVESL
-399 TPLVHELFDPSDASR
+399 TPLVHELFDPSDATR
-414 PAEHETGWL
+414 AVTHHAGWS
-423 LAPLGPGREDEPGVA
+423 LAPLPAGREDEPVVA
-438 EVVDALRADG
+438 EAVDALRTDG
-448 ATVVLGLSVRVEE
+448 ATVVLGLSHDE
-461 GRQAAL
+461 AL

-495 VVGTDETTAVPE
+495 VVGTDETLGTPTAA
-507 PRRPEPVVEGAPDA
+507 RA
-521 GVPDDDAGDTVPLP
+521 DDAGADGDDGDDGGGIALP
-535 GADSS
+535 GADGT
-540 VPATRRTVDREV
+540 VPATRRTVDRQV

-558 AAAVRMLQ
+558 AGAVRMLQ
-566 VEGAGVLVVSRERR
+566 TEGAGVLVVSRDRR

-588 IGVDRGDGTPAWGAH
+588 IGITRADGIPAWGAH

-632 LARAGTALG
+632 LARAGTVLG
-641 IAMATAGTAP
+641 AAMATAGTAP
-651 RGPALAGLA
+651 RGASLAGLA

-690 TPWHVMPTETV
+690 TPWHVMPAETV
-701 LTRLGTTE
+701 LTRLDASE

-715 EVARRAREDPAVDAE
+715 EAVRRTREDPAAAE
-730 EGPSLGRAFVDE
+730 ETTSLGRAFIDE

-763 VVDAAIVVG
+763 IADAAIVVG
-772 VTAASALLGGI
+772 VTAASALIGGV

-810 PTTVTADDVVVGD
+810 PTTVTAEDVVVGD

-855 SLPVPKAPAPVI
+855 SLPVTKTAAPVI

-911 NAPVAGVDTRLSSI
+911 NAPVAGVDQRLSGI
-925 TKVTTPLA
+925 TKITTPLA
-933 IASAGAVV
+933 LASAAAVV
-941 GAGAIRGLP
+941 GAGAVRGLP
-950 LQQNLHS
+950 MNQNLHS

-997 IEALG
+997 IEAVG

-1008 FDKTGTLTEGR
+1008 FDKTGTLTEGK

-1054 PTAGE
+1054 PKAGE

-1065 DRAVVLGAQSFD
+1065 DRAVVFGAQSFD
-1077 VEPEHELPGW
+1077 VDPEHKRTAW
-1087 WPLASLDFD
+1087 WPVASLDFD

-1109 EERLGDLGDE
+1109 DEEGVKE
-1119 AKRSST
+1119 
-1125 PRYGTQRVL
+1125 QVL
-1134 SVKGAPEVVIARCTD
+1134 SVKGAPEVVIARCVD
-1149 WAGDPLDDEARQRLV
+1149 WAGAALDDEARQRLV
-1164 EHTELLAGQ
+1164 EHTDLLAGQ

-1180 AERSDPWPGHE
+1180 AERAEPWGERPEE
-1191 GRYRGDDE
+1191 G
-1199 PLEVTDD
+1199 LEVTDD
-1206 DAAGLS
+1206 DVADLS
-1212 FLGFVGFTD
+1212 FVGFVGFTD
-1221 PVRAESQATVRDLR
+1221 PVRAGSQATVRDLR
-1235 DAGVQV
+1235 EAGVQV

-1254 IAGELDVL
+1254 VAAELDVL
-1262 GEGGIVI
+1262 NGGIVI

-1278 DDALDAVLPKVRVVA
+1278 DDALDAVLPTVRVVA

-1384 NLGEIGFTV
+1384 NIGEIAFTV
-1393 LGAATTGTSP
+1393 LGASTTGTSP

-1430 PSDARSLLAEGPEAS
+1430 PGDARSLLAEGPEAS
-1445 LGEALNREIT
+1445 LGDALNREIG
-1455 LRAVATAGG
+1455 LRAAATAGG
-1464 ASLAW
+1464 ATLAW
-1469 AQARATPYGNPARA
+1469 IQAQATPYGSPARA

-1498 TVVAGGYR
+1498 TVAAGGHR
-1506 SPLVVGASAI
+1506 SPLVVGASVV
-1516 SAGALFG
+1516 SAGALFA
-1523 VIQTPGVSRFFG
+1523 VVQTPGVSQFFG

-1547 AGSAAAATVGS
+1547 AGSAALATAASMV
-1558 VIGPELVR
+1558 GPELVR
-1566 RYGDVIAP
+1566 RYGDVVAP
-1574 EGSAVAELLERLE
+1574 EGSAIAALLERLA
-1587 EVRDDAARRYLDLQE
+1587 EVRDEAGARYLELQE
-1602 KVTAALT
+1602 KATAALT